1 MVNIGRSVFYERREK
16 MTNEERINSLHNKIR
31 ERKRKRE
38 KMITGCLCSVNAALF
53 VFLMCIIK
61 QQGFVMSGFS
71 GEYTGA
77 MLFENVGGYVLLAV
91 VAFMLGVGV
100 AVMCVYL
107 SRKNKQGPRD
117 KAENSDSED

>member
-1 MVNIGRSVFYERREK
+1 
-16 MTNEERINSLHNKIR
+16 MTNEERIVSLHNRIK
-31 ERKRKRE
+31 ERKRKRD
-38 KMITGCLCSVNAALF
+38 KLITGCLCTVNAGLF
-53 VFLMCIIK
+53 VFLMFIIK
-61 QQGFVMSGFS
+61 QQGYVMSGFS

-107 SRKNKQGPRD
+107 SKKNKQMPGAGDQSD
-117 KAENSDSED
+117 KSDSED